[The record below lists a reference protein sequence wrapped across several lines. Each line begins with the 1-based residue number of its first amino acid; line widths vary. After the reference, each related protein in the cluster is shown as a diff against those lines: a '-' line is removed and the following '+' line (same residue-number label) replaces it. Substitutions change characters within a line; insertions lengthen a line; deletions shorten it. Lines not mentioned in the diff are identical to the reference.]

1 MPESL
6 TTIEEDAWSVLHD
19 ATTGRDRPYRYLTLA
34 SLGRCDF
41 PEARTIVLRSVDRTT
56 RTLEFH
62 TDTRSPKWL
71 ELQQNGNATVLGY
84 SDQTRVQLRLRGSV
98 LLAFPGS
105 EQTERAWNALQP
117 HTQATYA
124 GGPPGDALPDE
135 TAEPAVEAQH
145 PENASGKAAFGVLFF
160 KAFTLDWCRLE
171 RQNNLRAK
179 FSYDD
184 EGKLESLGWIAP

>member
-6 TTIEEDAWSVLHD
+6 TTIEEDAWSALHD

-98 LLAFPGS
+98 RLAFPGS
-105 EQTERAWNALQP
+105 EQAERAWNTLP
-117 HTQATYA
+117 SHTRATYT

-135 TAEPAVEAQH
+135 TAVSDTEGLH
-145 PENASGKAAFGVLFF
+145 PVDASGKTSFGVLFF
-160 KAFTLDWCRLE
+160 KTLALDWCRLE